1 MSFETATHVLPAV
14 ISADQ
19 PLTEDLLA
27 AVSAIAVRA
36 EDAPADKPHAVVLY
50 VTGTRSGQ
58 EFSWPGPVDI
68 GLVGKWEA
76 ALRRLEQAPAPIIA
90 VVGGNA
96 YGPAAELLLVAD
108 YRILRSGSTFGLATT
123 DGGIWPSMALYRL
136 VAQHGAGPARAL
148 VVQGRTL
155 SAAEAQAHGLV
166 DAVIAEDDARAET
179 AMVQAG
185 LRLFESAAGT
195 EIAIR
200 RRLLLDATAMRFE
213 DALGAHLAA
222 SDRSLRRLRAAS

>member
-1 MSFETATHVLPAV
+1 MTSYESTTHVLPAV

-19 PLTEDLLA
+19 PLTEELLA

-36 EDAPADKPHAVVLY
+36 EDAPPDKPHTVVLY

-58 EFSWPGPVDI
+58 QFSWPGPVDI
-68 GLVGKWEA
+68 GVVGKWEA

-90 VVGGNA
+90 VVDGDA

-108 YRILRSGSTFGLATT
+108 YRILRSGSVFGFAATAL
-123 DGGIWPSMALYRL
+123 GVWPSMALHRL
-136 VAQHGAGPARAL
+136 VAQYGAGPARAL
-148 VVQGRTL
+148 AVQGRTL
-155 SAAEAQAHGLV
+155 SAAEAHAQGLV
-166 DAVIAEDDARAET
+166 DAVIDHDARSET
-179 AMVQAG
+179 TTVQAG
-185 LRLFESAAGT
+185 LRLFESTAGT

-200 RRLLLDATAMRFE
+200 RRLLLDATTTRFE

-222 SDRSLRRLRAAS
+222 ADRSLRRLRAAS